1 MQANQSSFSSPPT
14 FTHAHASDA
23 ACISA
28 KASKVVDELREELQ
42 TKDDEVWQAREATKD
57 SDARA
62 EAVEQEVRCDGE

>member
-1 MQANQSSFSSPPT
+1 M
-14 FTHAHASDA
+14 
-23 ACISA
+23 
-28 KASKVVDELREELQ
+28 VDELREELQ